1 VFLEVISAF
10 FVSFSF
16 GFLFNIKGKY
26 LILSGIGG
34 SIGWFVYKFSLYLS
48 LSEPVSMFLAA
59 IFFSTYCEISARIY
73 HTPNTLLSVCALIPL
88 VPGYGI
94 YRCIYELISSNYLDA
109 MDIGINTLASSG
121 ALALGVIFI
130 STIFRAIKS
139 K

>member
-1 VFLEVISAF
+1 MILEVISAY

-26 LILSGIGG
+26 LNIAGLGG
-34 SIGWFVYKFSLYLS
+34 SIGWFVYKLSLLS
-48 LSEPVSMFLAA
+48 LSEPVSMFLAS
-59 IFFSTYCEISARIY
+59 IFFSIYCEVCARIFR
-73 HTPNTLLSVCALIPL
+73 TPNTLLSVCALIPL

-94 YRCIYELISSNYLDA
+94 YRYIFELISGNYLEA
-109 MDIGINTLASSG
+109 MNIGINTLASSG

-130 STIFRAIKS
+130 STIFRAVKT